1 MCHKYDKN
9 NRIHADKTVNFSM
22 TSKAKT
28 TNTEELPKWV
38 EIGCVG
44 KAMPL

>member
-1 MCHKYDKN
+1 M
-9 NRIHADKTVNFSM
+9 ATKT
-22 TSKAKT
+22 KR
-28 TNTEELPKWV
+28 TNINEELPKWA